1 MLRNWR
7 PWVLIVLLI
16 GPFAAYI
23 FLGFLWLKERGW
35 AWLYAATALWITAG
49 VVWQYLATRWTKSKR
64 QIMPPIDWDAP
75 ETFSEHDRKAW
86 ALVQE
91 EAGKSESL
99 AMEQLSEFDTYIEI
113 GRRLARRLAAH
124 YEPLATDPLEHVSV
138 VEMLTA
144 LELAADDLNG
154 LVRQI
159 PGGDLVT
166 PAHWKRAVQVS
177 GYIQKAND
185 IYSYLLPIFQPMT
198 GIPRLAAQK
207 LMVRP
212 AWKTMQQNL
221 MRWFFTAFLNRFG
234 THLIEL
240 YSGRLSIG
248 ADHYRRLHRT
258 GAAARAAGGAM
269 GPLLVAVAGA
279 KDAGRSRLIGAIDAA
294 RGDLGPV
301 RARLAAGGLDEGLAD
316 RIKKDVELV
325 EVDYV
330 TRPGGESARERSSR
344 RHAVEAAA
352 DADLLLLVVDAA
364 RDDTAADVEFARAWD
379 RWFVDHPGRER
390 PPALLV
396 LAGIDRPAL
405 GGGTDW
411 KPPYQW
417 ATGRG
422 PRELA
427 VRAKLDAL
435 RAALPPGLA
444 EGAVAVGLPEPAA
457 GPPFGVVE
465 EVLPALAAL
474 LHRADRSHL
483 LRHIQQQ
490 RARSKAGRF
499 LGQLGQGGRRLWERR
514 KPPPDPPAG

>member
-16 GPFAAYI
+16 GPFAVYI

-35 AWLYAATALWITAG
+35 AWLTAATAIWIVAG
-49 VVWQYLATRWTKSKR
+49 VAWQYLATRWTKSKR

-86 ALVQE
+86 GLVQE
-91 EAGKSESL
+91 EAGKGETL
-99 AMEQLSEFDTYIEI
+99 AMEQLSEFDTYIEV

-124 YEPLATDPLEHVSV
+124 YEPLATDPLEHVPV

-144 LELAADDLNG
+144 LELAADDLYD
-154 LVRQI
+154 LCRQI

-185 IYSYLLPIFQPMT
+185 IYSYLLPIFQPLT
-198 GIPRLAAQK
+198 GIPRLAARK
-207 LMVRP
+207 LMVEP
-212 AWKTMQQNL
+212 SWKNMQQNL
-221 MRWFFTAFLNRFG
+221 MRWFFTAFLNRLG

-248 ADHYRRLHRT
+248 PDQYRRLHKT
-258 GAAARAAGGAM
+258 GAAARAAEAAM
-269 GPLLVAVAGA
+269 GPLVVAVAGER
-279 KDAGRSRLIGAIDAA
+279 DAGKSRLIAAIDAA
-294 RGDLGPV
+294 RADPGPV
-301 RARLAAGGLDEGLAD
+301 RARLAAGGLDESLAD
-316 RIKKDVELV
+316 RLKKEVELV

-330 TRPGGESARERSSR
+330 ARPGGESARERASR
-344 RHAVEAAA
+344 RRAVEEAA
-352 DADLLLLVVDAA
+352 DADLLILVVDAA
-364 RDDTAADVEFARAWD
+364 RDDPGADVEFARAWNL
-379 RWFVDHPGRER
+379 WFLEHPGRER
-390 PPALLV
+390 PPALVV
-396 LAGIDRPAL
+396 LAGADRPAL
-405 GGGTDW
+405 GGGGDW

-417 ATGRG
+417 TTGRG

-444 EGAVAVGLPEPAA
+444 EGFVAVGLPEPAA
-457 GPPFGVVE
+457 GPPYGVVE
-465 EVLPALAAL
+465 EVLPLLAAL
-474 LHRADRSHL
+474 LHRADRAHL

-499 LGQLGQGGRRLWERR
+499 LGQLGQQGRRLLERR
-514 KPPPDPPAG
+514 KKPPDKAAG